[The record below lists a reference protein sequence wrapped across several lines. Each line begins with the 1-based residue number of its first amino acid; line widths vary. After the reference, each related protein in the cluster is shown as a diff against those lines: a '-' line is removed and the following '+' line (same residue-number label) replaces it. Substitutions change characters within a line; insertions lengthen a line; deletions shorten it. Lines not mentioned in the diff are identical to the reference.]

1 MIFDFNFGLA
11 AVLLPLLLVLAAS
24 SLRVLREYQRGVVF
38 QLGRFWK
45 VKGPGL
51 VLVIPGIQQMVRVDL
66 RVVTMD
72 VPPQDV
78 ISRDNVSVKVNAVV
92 FFRVVD
98 PQRAIIQ
105 VQDYLRATSELAQTT
120 LRVVLGKHELDEMLA
135 ERERL
140 NLDVQQILD
149 AQTDAW
155 GIKVTNVE
163 IKHIDLNETMIRAI
177 ARQAEAER
185 ERRAKVIHAEGE
197 KQASAALLEAARMLA
212 QQPEAMQLR
221 YLQTMTQ
228 VAGDRAS
235 TVVLPLPLDLLGS
248 LMGRQ
253 PAAPARESGVAT
265 PAQWSQCQRRL
276 GPSAPVPSVR
286 PTQANFRP
294 GKLQSHH
301 GTCIQV
307 VVEHGF
313 AERVHVDMADRVAR
327 KGEGAVIGEQR
338 MKPQFVAAAGCIE
351 CVHLDLL
358 VRLGLACRCH
368 RKTNRA
374 MSI

>member
-1 MIFDFNFGLA
+1 MIFDINFGLGGI
-11 AVLLPLLLVLAAS
+11 LLPLLLFLVVG

-51 VLVIPGIQQMVRVDL
+51 VIVIPGIQQMVRVDL

-72 VPPQDV
+72 VEPQDV

-92 FFRVVD
+92 FFRVID
-98 PQRAIIQ
+98 PEKAIIQ
-105 VQDYLRATSELAQTT
+105 VEDYLMATSQLAQTT

-163 IKHIDLNETMIRAI
+163 IKHIDLNESMVRAI

-197 KQASAALLEAARMLA
+197 KQAAEALLEAARMLA
-212 QQPEAMQLR
+212 KQPEAMQLR

-235 TVVLPLPLDLLGS
+235 TVILPLPMDMIGS
-248 LMGRQ
+248 LLSKKPPTG
-253 PAAPARESGVAT
+253 GDG
-265 PAQWSQCQRRL
+265 
-276 GPSAPVPSVR
+276 GPV
-286 PTQANFRP
+286 
-294 GKLQSHH
+294 
-301 GTCIQV
+301 
-307 VVEHGF
+307 
-313 AERVHVDMADRVAR
+313 
-327 KGEGAVIGEQR
+327 
-338 MKPQFVAAAGCIE
+338 
-351 CVHLDLL
+351 
-358 VRLGLACRCH
+358 GL
-368 RKTNRA
+368 
-374 MSI
+374 